1 MCVGYRV
8 VRFPEHPDPVTR
20 SCRFH
25 KIIVARVLVPVC
37 TAAVLPFEK
46 EISSRGRESDMLLP
60 GSKRKIM
67 ISGRINKA
75 RRRK

>member
-1 MCVGYRV
+1 LHG
-8 VRFPEHPDPVTR
+8 
-20 SCRFH
+20 SGS
-25 KIIVARVLVPVC
+25 
-37 TAAVLPFEK
+37 LPFEK

-67 ISGRINKA
+67 ISGKINKA